1 MCQHDGC
8 VDILYLKEVMNINI
22 LQLIEGARQA
32 RGLTVVIDVFRAFT
46 TACYVMHNHAKTI
59 IPVGDIDIAYAL
71 KNEYPDYIL
80 MGERDD
86 KIPAGFDYGNSPA
99 HIEHVDFTGK
109 TVVHTTSA
117 GTQGIHNA
125 TQADEII
132 TGSFVNIYAIIQY
145 IKKQKPE
152 HLSLVCMGYAT
163 KHPTLEDTFCAEY
176 IYNTL
181 KNKDTDFNEMVEKMK
196 NGPGKRFF
204 EEKNQSF
211 SPRKD
216 FILCTQL
223 GVFPFILKAEQDES
237 IHLKQ
242 ENVIL
247 S

>member
-1 MCQHDGC
+1 
-8 VDILYLKEVMNINI
+8 MNINI
-22 LQLIEGARQA
+22 LQLVEGARQA
-32 RGLTVVIDVFRAFT
+32 RGLTVIIDVFRAFT
-46 TACYVMHNHAKTI
+46 TACHVMHNHAKTI
-59 IPVGDIDIAYAL
+59 IPVGDIDVAYAL
-71 KNEYPDYIL
+71 KNEHPDYIL

-99 HIEHVDFTGK
+99 HVKHVDFTGK

-125 TQADEII
+125 TRADEII
-132 TGSFVNIYAIIQY
+132 TGSFVNIHAIIQY

-152 HLSLVCMGYAT
+152 YLSLVCMGYAT

-181 KNKDTDFNEMVEKMK
+181 KNKYTDFNDMVEKMK
-196 NGPGKRFF
+196 DGPGKRFF
-204 EEKNQSF
+204 EEINQSF
-211 SPRKD
+211 SPRED

-223 GVFPFILKAEQDES
+223 GVFPFILKADQDDP